1 MTPSPRIDFF
11 SKKEC
16 AGRTRLMRQEY
27 KPKRLAKIPKL
38 FFKDYLIKQAHPEP
52 HTRTLNVLVMLFHDG
67 IARLLPLYGCRRF
80 GRDVIDNA
88 VDPLDLVYD
97 AVADLGQEIIWEM
110 EPVCCHG
117 IGGNHGT

>member
-1 MTPSPRIDFF
+1 MSDRKGDWRIAMNPHRFAKCKPLYFF
-11 SKKEC
+11 E
-16 AGRTRLMRQEY
+16 G
-27 KPKRLAKIPKL
+27 
-38 FFKDYLIKQAHPEP
+38 YLIQQAHPAP
-52 HTRTLNVLVMLFHDG
+52 YIRTSDVLVLLFHDG

-88 VDPLDLVYD
+88 VDTLDLVYD